1 MQENHSPKNHF
12 RDVCSQFSG
21 SKFWKGCCCCCSFFL
36 KTFCL
41 PSFCQVLREI
51 SLILRVNERM
61 VVAVGTACHAQL
73 ASIYCAW
80 TEWLHIFVSLWVYLY
95 TLPEVMQ
102 FVRVS
107 YLVVLHLA
115 FETRVY
121 GSFGIAWPNAPHR
134 WLVQMTRWSR
144 LAFQSCFRWYAEDL
158 QGLQWLHLHEHC
170 ATRSSGD
177 GLLSHYIQCLRF
189 FFAGSYFHH
198 VPS

>member
-1 MQENHSPKNHF
+1 
-12 RDVCSQFSG
+12 
-21 SKFWKGCCCCCSFFL
+21 
-36 KTFCL
+36 
-41 PSFCQVLREI
+41 
-51 SLILRVNERM
+51 M

-73 ASIYCAW
+73 ASIYCTW

-102 FVRVS
+102 LFVRVS
-107 YLVVLHLA
+107 YLVVLQLA

-121 GSFGIAWPNAPHR
+121 GFFGIAWPNAPHR

-189 FFAGSYFHH
+189 FLQGHFSIMFLPRFGIFIMNPLSFVGKQYLNITPPPDFPWGF
-198 VPS
+198 PSSPFLAEKKLPPF